1 MIEIKLLNQVG
12 YFAENKDIAREIR
25 LKQIMPALD
34 QRENIILD
42 FAGVDS
48 ATQSFMHALLSEVL
62 RHYGSQV
69 IEQIQFKSCTKTLEK
84 IITLVLEYMQ
94 ESLD

>member
-1 MIEIKLLNQVG
+1 MIEIKLLSRVG
-12 YFAENKDIAREIR
+12 SFAENKDIAREIR
-25 LKQIMPALD
+25 LEEIMPALE

-42 FAGVDS
+42 FSGVDS

-69 IEQIQFKSCTKTLEK
+69 IDQIQFKSCTKTVQK